1 MSNSPAKIGIL
12 EELKSLSKHGS
23 IYSAGGVLGKAVGF
37 FMIPF
42 YTRFLS
48 PADYGTLELLDLSV
62 MLFGLVVTMWMNAS
76 VIRYYYAYGDQKEKN
91 EVISTVLLT
100 AMLVGVL
107 AATGGILFGK
117 QLSHLILK
125 SPSFYK
131 YFWLLSVTFFFSSIN
146 GVSFSYLRARQR
158 SVWVASLEVLSLMLN
173 LGLNIYFIAYMK
185 IGVIGILYS
194 TLISISLSAT
204 TLAVI
209 TFREVNLHFSPAKLK
224 ALAIFGWPLVLTS
237 MSAFALN
244 FSDRFFLQHFTTV
257 SNVGI
262 YALGYKFAFM
272 LSFLIVQPFDNIWSA
287 RMYQIAEKENSGLL
301 FSRIFRYYS
310 LLLVTAAL
318 GISLIIKEVISVVSA
333 PAFHAAY
340 KVVPV
345 VLLAYV
351 FQGTYRYVVS
361 GIYIEK
367 KTMFIGVISCVALV
381 ANLLLN
387 YFMVPRYHE
396 MGAAGATALSF
407 FFMAGLAYAA
417 SQRVRPIPYHVS
429 NLFVPIATAA
439 LIYWGSTKLSISSL
453 ALSVSLKASLLL
465 LFPVALYLIG
475 YLERGETD
483 KVKETANLLLCR
495 FGLRAA
501 VAPEP

>member
-1 MSNSPAKIGIL
+1 M

-23 IYSAGGVLGKAVGF
+23 IYSVGGVLGKGVGF

-42 YTRFLS
+42 YTHFLS
-48 PADYGTLELLDLSV
+48 PADYGRLELLDLSV

-76 VIRYYYAYGDQKEKN
+76 VIRYYYAYGDQKDKN

-100 AMLVGVL
+100 ASLVGVL
-107 AATGGILFGK
+107 AAAGGILLGK

-131 YFWLLSVTFFFSSIN
+131 YFWVLSVTFFFSSIN

-158 SVWVASLEVLSLMLN
+158 STWVASLEVLSLILN
-173 LGLNIYFIAYMK
+173 LGLNIYFIAYLKM
-185 IGVIGILYS
+185 GVIGILYS

-204 TLAVI
+204 TLAII
-209 TFREVNLHFSPAKLK
+209 TFREVNLHFSFPKLK

-257 SNVGI
+257 SEVGI

-318 GISLIIKEVISVVSA
+318 GISLIIKEVISAISA

-340 KVVPV
+340 KIVPV
-345 VLLAYV
+345 VLLAYI

-361 GIYIEK
+361 GIYIAK
-367 KTMFIGVISCVALV
+367 KTMFIGMISCVTLLT
-381 ANLLLN
+381 NLLLN
-387 YFMVPRYHE
+387 YLMIPRYQGL
-396 MGAAGATALSF
+396 GAAGATALSF

-417 SQRVRPIPYHVS
+417 SQKVRPIPYHVS
-429 NLFVPIATAA
+429 NLFVPMAIAV
-439 LIYWGSTKLSISSL
+439 LIYWGSTRISFSSL
-453 ALSVSLKASLLL
+453 AVSVSLKASLLL
-465 LFPVALYLIG
+465 LFPIVLYLIG
-475 YLERGETD
+475 YVEPSETD

-501 VAPEP
+501 AAPEQ

>member
-1 MSNSPAKIGIL
+1 MSSSPAKIGIL
-12 EELKSLSKHGS
+12 DEIKSLSKHGS
-23 IYSAGGVLGKAVGF
+23 IYSIGGVLGKAVGF
-37 FMIPF
+37 LMIPF
-42 YTRFLS
+42 YTHFLS

-62 MLFGLVVTMWMNAS
+62 MLFGLIVTMWMNAS
-76 VIRYYYAYGDQKEKN
+76 VIRYYYAYGEQKEKN

-100 AMLVGVL
+100 AMSIGVL
-107 AATGGILFGK
+107 AAICGILFGK

-131 YFWLLSVTFFFSSIN
+131 YFWLLSITFFFSSIN
-146 GVSFSYLRARQR
+146 SVSFSYLRARQR
-158 SVWVASLEVLSLMLN
+158 STWVASLEVISLMLQ
-173 LGLNIYFIAYMK
+173 LGLNIYFIAYLKM
-185 IGVIGILYS
+185 GVVGILYS
-194 TLISISLSAT
+194 SLIAIGLAAT
-204 TLAVI
+204 TLAAI
-209 TFREVNLHFSPAKLK
+209 TFREVNFRFSPSKLK
-224 ALAIFGWPLVLTS
+224 ALAAFGWPLVLTS

-244 FSDRFFLQHFTTV
+244 FSDRFFLQHYSTV
-257 SNVGI
+257 AAVGI

-340 KVVPV
+340 KIVPI

-361 GIYIEK
+361 GMYIEK
-367 KTMFIGVISCVALV
+367 KTKFVGIISCITLIT
-381 ANLLLN
+381 NLLLN
-387 YFMVPRYHE
+387 YLMVPRYQG
-396 MGAAGATALSF
+396 MGAAGATAISF
-407 FFMAGLAYAA
+407 FVMAGLAYAA
-417 SQRVRPIPYHVS
+417 SQKVRPIPYHVS
-429 NLFVPIATAA
+429 NLFVPIAIAA
-439 LIYWGSTKLSISSL
+439 VIYWGSTKLSISSL
-453 ALSVSLKASLLL
+453 LLSASLKASLLL
-465 LFPVALYLIG
+465 LFPIALYLIG
-475 YLERGETD
+475 YVDSSETD

-501 VAPEP
+501 AAPEQ